1 MSVRKLIQMTRKE
14 TMVQLEDLDE
24 YFRIHGW
31 CTQMNN
37 KISTFMEQL
46 TGRERKYVQDWAYA
60 TLERKN
66 IKSASQI
73 MAIILLKL
81 LEVSDRELIR
91 LLYTVL
97 SGRLTF
103 EDFNSLNTYIFRGK
117 PPLSKDLFY
126 NITER
131 VFIDKKSAILKALSI
146 SSIISEADPD
156 LTIFYMTML
165 LCRVDL
171 NNENRAM
178 LNLLLYCIDADIPEE
193 VSGGVREYLLSIQD
207 TLEEI
212 LSSENNTGI
221 QRVLE
226 TVQANIGRKSGAPG
240 IISIE
245 KKTDKQ
251 ENSSEENGRKEKPPV
266 YTPERTLFHPPEEKE
281 IPPVTHISPAGNR
294 NTKHAGVEVEVTAV
308 EEVEKTSAQTDVPLD
323 TSSHRSPEIFPGSPG
338 ERSSDKIP
346 YVTPETIAVGKDELM
361 PDTGQV
367 TDLVS
372 EDALRSPPRG
382 KKEKEEKT
390 EKKAGSTPSL
400 KETFTE
406 GKEPA
411 GLSGITEN
419 PVPPEKY
426 ELKLRKF
433 KLSDLFTGRK
443 TGKKIERETV
453 KNINKTPVKT
463 EKYKKDVHSV
473 RHHPARILIWIAAA
487 AAAAAV
493 FGWFILKPHNPE
505 RAPVQVN
512 SVKTTPISEPPRTV
526 PRTTENPPISEWK
539 LKETGRGIEWTVQKG
554 ESVWRL
560 YEYLHSHVSE
570 LTEPLQSAGE
580 MDWLPFIHQ
589 IIVLNPQ
596 KSFAEPIEPGEVF
609 LVLRKR

>member
-1 MSVRKLIQMTRKE
+1 
-14 TMVQLEDLDE
+14 MVQLEDLDE

-37 KISTFMEQL
+37 KISSFMERL
-46 TGRERKYVQDWAYA
+46 TGRDRKYVQDWAYA

-131 VFIDKKSAILKALSI
+131 VFIDKKSALLKALSI

-178 LNLLLYCIDADIPEE
+178 LNLLLYCVDADIPEE

-212 LSSENNTGI
+212 LSSENNAGI

-226 TVQANIGRKSGAPG
+226 AVQTHMERETGAPG

-245 KKTDKQ
+245 KKTDEQ
-251 ENSSEENGRKEKPPV
+251 ENISEDVIVKEELPV
-266 YTPERTLFHPPEEKE
+266 YTPERTLLHPPEEKE
-281 IPPVTHISPAGNR
+281 TPRVNHISPAGL
-294 NTKHAGVEVEVTAV
+294 EVEVTAV
-308 EEVEKTSAQTDVPLD
+308 EEVEKTAEQPDVPRD
-323 TSSHRSPEIFPGSPG
+323 TFSHSSPEILPDNPVNN
-338 ERSSDKIP
+338 SSDKTP
-346 YVTPETIAVGKDELM
+346 YVSPSTIAVGKEDLL
-361 PDTGQV
+361 PDTGQG
-367 TDLVS
+367 TGLYS
-372 EDALRSPPRG
+372 EELLRPPPGEKRKK
-382 KKEKEEKT
+382 KKEK
-390 EKKAGSTPSL
+390 GTPSL
-400 KETFTE
+400 EKTSTE
-406 GKEPA
+406 GNEPSD
-411 GLSGITEN
+411 LSGISGGSAAS
-419 PVPPEKY
+419 EKY

-433 KLSDLFTGRK
+433 KLSDLFSGRK
-443 TGKKIERETV
+443 PEKTHVKKFVNPEVNSDGKHFGRKRSS
-453 KNINKTPVKT
+453 PVFF
-463 EKYKKDVHSV
+463 
-473 RHHPARILIWIAAA
+473 WIAAA
-487 AAAAAV
+487 ASAAVV

-505 RAPVQVN
+505 SIPVQIKTVKAAPV
-512 SVKTTPISEPPRTV
+512 SEPPRTV
-526 PRTTENPPISEWK
+526 PRSAESSHVSGWK

-560 YEYLHSHVSE
+560 YEYLSSHVSE
-570 LTEPLQSAGE
+570 LPEPLRSAGE

-596 KSFAEPIEPGEVF
+596 KSFAEPIEPGEIF